1 MNRRCICIGS
11 KQTENHT
18 ARMSEYDY
26 PTSFVINQ
34 KEIFKQNVLIHLV
47 SHSVTNLQRISSLSQ
62 YFPIKMWQPRHQL
75 SSNHVLI
82 IT

>member
-1 MNRRCICIGS
+1 MNRGYILIGS
-11 KQTENHT
+11 KQTESHT
-18 ARMSEYDY
+18 CRITEYNY

-34 KEIFKQNVLIHLV
+34 KEIFEQNVLTNLV